1 MAAQQTENLI
11 GKKEL
16 AKFLGVSEG
25 TVTRM
30 VLAGTGP
37 RYHRVGLF
45 VKFKMSDVHKW
56 LELRAVE
63 PSQKAVTV

>member
-11 GKKEL
+11 GKKDL

-45 VKFKMSDVHKW
+45 VKFKMSDVHVW
-56 LELRAVE
+56 LERRAVD
-63 PSQKAVTV
+63 PAGKVMA

>member
-30 VLAGTGP
+30 VITGTGP

-45 VKFKMSDVHKW
+45 VKFKMSDVHDW
-56 LELRAVE
+56 LERRAVDPRE
-63 PSQKAVTV
+63 KVMA

>member
-1 MAAQQTENLI
+1 MAATQPENLI
-11 GKKEL
+11 GKKDL

-30 VLAGTGP
+30 VIAGTGP

-45 VKFKMSDVHKW
+45 VKFKMSDVHAW
-56 LELRAVE
+56 LERRAVE
-63 PSQKAVTV
+63 PRQKVVA

>member
-25 TVTRM
+25 TITRM
-30 VLAGTGP
+30 VIAGTGP

-45 VKFKMSDVHKW
+45 VKFKMSDVDTW
-56 LELRAVE
+56 LERRAVE
-63 PSQKAVTV
+63 PCKQEMA